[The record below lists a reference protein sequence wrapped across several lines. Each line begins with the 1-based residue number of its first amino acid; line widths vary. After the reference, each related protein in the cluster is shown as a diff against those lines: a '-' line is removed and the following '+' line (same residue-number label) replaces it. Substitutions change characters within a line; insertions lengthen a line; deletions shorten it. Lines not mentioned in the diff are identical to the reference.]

1 MEKDIAKNLIE
12 KVSNG
17 DEEAYLC
24 LSHGINDN
32 IVNYVSMFLNN
43 KMDSIKLTNE
53 LLIDLP
59 QLCKTYLEQNNDD
72 FNLWIKKIAK
82 DKAIETIIKNNKLI
96 TNDDELYKQYGIKFM
111 NDVLLNNEFKNIF
124 NDEEYSVLI
133 LYLVFKVDF
142 DEISKTINKS
152 KKEIKEIYNTSINKA
167 LNYLKK

>member
-1 MEKDIAKNLIE
+1 
-12 KVSNG
+12 
-17 DEEAYLC
+17 
-24 LSHGINDN
+24 
-32 IVNYVSMFLNN
+32 
-43 KMDSIKLTNE
+43 
-53 LLIDLP
+53 
-59 QLCKTYLEQNNDD
+59 
-72 FNLWIKKIAK
+72 
-82 DKAIETIIKNNKLI
+82 
-96 TNDDELYKQYGIKFM
+96 M